1 MESQKLENL
10 LNLALDATE
19 EEREKSLQLDT
30 GYHPIERTWELI
42 VKYSGS
48 LNDVR
53 DLADRV
59 TELMNEYAVI
69 TIKESRIEKLASL
82 PQIEYV
88 EKPKRLFFQ
97 VADGK
102 RVSCINEVQGTRFSL
117 FGQGVLVAVIDSG
130 IDYTLEDFRNADG
143 TTRIRSFWDQSIRAR
158 EGENAPDGYGVGV
171 EYTREMINA
180 ALKEH
185 PWISDNLHDE
195 DNR

>member
-1 MESQKLENL
+1 MWIFKIGSGSLESQKLENL

-102 RVSCINEVQGTRFSL
+102 RVSCINEVQAP
-117 FGQGVLVAVIDSG
+117 V
-130 IDYTLEDFRNADG
+130 FRYLD
-143 TTRIRSFWDQSIRAR
+143 RVFWWR
-158 EGENAPDGYGVGV
+158 
-171 EYTREMINA
+171 
-180 ALKEH
+180 
-185 PWISDNLHDE
+185 
-195 DNR
+195 

>member
-1 MESQKLENL
+1 MWIFKIGSGSLESQKLENL

-102 RVSCINEVQGTRFSL
+102 RVSCINEVQGTRFSS

-130 IDYTLEDFRNADG
+130 ND
-143 TTRIRSFWDQSIRAR
+143 
-158 EGENAPDGYGVGV
+158 
-171 EYTREMINA
+171 
-180 ALKEH
+180 
-185 PWISDNLHDE
+185 
-195 DNR
+195 